1 MVVVSEGDVMAK
13 ISIRNGV
20 YAKSGLVDLI
30 RYVRNHG
37 LVHPR
42 NMIMAEIGCYVGDST
57 EIFAKNFKQVY
68 AIDPWLNGY
77 DDGDASSYLHPMDQI
92 ERQFDELL
100 KAHANIDKL
109 KMPSVDAAKSV
120 MDKSLDFVYI
130 DGNHRYEAVLDD
142 IRAWFPKVKRTGF
155 IAGHDYGHKL
165 APGVKMAVDELLGI
179 PDERFKETSWVI
191 KIDERMVNL

>member
-1 MVVVSEGDVMAK
+1 MAK

-20 YAKSGLVDLI
+20 YAKSGLIDLI